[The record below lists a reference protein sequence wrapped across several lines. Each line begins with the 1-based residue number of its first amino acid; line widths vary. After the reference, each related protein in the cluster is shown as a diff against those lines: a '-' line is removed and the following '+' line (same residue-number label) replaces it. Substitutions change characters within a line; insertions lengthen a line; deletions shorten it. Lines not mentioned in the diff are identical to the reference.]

1 MPTLESLRER
11 FNAMLREYRTEPEL
25 EGHTILNTEIQDS
38 QLVVNVRSNRGNEY
52 TVTIGNSLSCTCEG
66 FRYRGRCKHL
76 IFVIKQILE
85 GHLQIPENIEVPA
98 FTSIRSFINH
108 YSHRTT
114 NIPIF
119 NECYGLEIEVK
130 LKREYQNLVIGDCYL
145 RELISMGLLIER
157 DASVDVEFKTP
168 ILGPSRAWNWV
179 TNPYWKRLPQFQDR
193 RFQTQGIHIH
203 VNMDIFFDVDK
214 RASYETCKFLHA
226 VAEVIENAIEFK
238 KVFLRPPNQYC
249 RPANRTEWYNRY
261 CWINLTNLR
270 KKTGKT
276 IEIRGFWSRPEKLPE
291 FLFKAKYIANLFI
304 RSLIAWRE
312 DNKPSPDQWLSRKK
326 ILKLLS
332 RKELYYTLIAL
343 HIKEFPNRTEE
354 YITLLE
360 KGIKNPLEVF

>member
-1 MPTLESLRER
+1 MPTLETLRER
-11 FNAMLREYRTEPEL
+11 FNTMLREYRTEPEL
-25 EGHTILNTEIQDS
+25 EGHTILSTGIQDS
-38 QLVVNVRSNRGNEY
+38 QLVVRVRSNRGNEY
-52 TVTIGNSLSCTCEG
+52 TVTIGNNLSCTCEG
-66 FRYRGRCKHL
+66 FRRFRRCKHL
-76 IFVIKQILE
+76 LFVIQQILN
-85 GHLQIPENIEVPA
+85 GYIQIPENLEVPT

-114 NIPIF
+114 SIPIF

-130 LKREYQNLVIGDCYL
+130 LKSEYQNLEIGDSNL

-179 TNPYWKRLPQFQDR
+179 TNPYWERLTQFQDR
-193 RFQTQGIHIH
+193 RFQTQGIHVH
-203 VNMDIFFDVDK
+203 VNMDTFFDVDK
-214 RASYETCKFLHA
+214 RASSETCKFLHA

-249 RPANRTEWYNRY
+249 RPAHRTEWSDRY

-270 KKTGKT
+270 KNTGKT

-291 FLFKAKYIANLFI
+291 ILFKAKYIANLFI
-304 RSLIAWRE
+304 KALLAWRE
-312 DNKPSPDQWLSRKK
+312 DNKPSPSDWFTRRK
-326 ILKLLS
+326 ILQLLS
-332 RKELYYTLIAL
+332 RKELYFTLMAL
-343 HIKEFPNRTEE
+343 HIKEFPIRAEE
-354 YITLLE
+354 CMSVLE